1 MKNIII
7 FGPPGT
13 GKGTMSDRLKEDFNL
28 VHISTGDI
36 IRKNQ
41 KERTKIGVLADK
53 MKVNEGNLLP
63 DNIINEMMKQE
74 IIDNKKAIGF
84 IFDGYPRTKD
94 QARALDDFMHRRKTP
109 INAVIYLD
117 SPMEIVRDR
126 IVNRGKT
133 SGRKDDNAEAF
144 KTRWKEYLSETLP
157 SLDYFRGRGKVID
170 IDGSGEIDTVYS
182 EVKKAVEAL

>member
-13 GKGTMSDRLKEDFNL
+13 GKGTMSERLREDFSL

-63 DNIINEMMKQE
+63 DNIVNEMMKQE
-74 IIDNKKAIGF
+74 IINNKEVGGF
-84 IFDGYPRTKD
+84 IFDGYPRTQD
-94 QARALDDFMHRRKTP
+94 QARALDDFMYRRKTP
-109 INAVIYLD
+109 ISAVIYLD
-117 SPMEIVRDR
+117 SPKEVVRDR
-126 IVNRGKT
+126 IINRGLT

-144 KTRWKEYLSETLP
+144 KERWNKYLSETLP
-157 SLDYFRGRGKVID
+157 SLEYFRGRGKVVD
-170 IDGSGEIDTVYS
+170 VDGSGDIESVYS
-182 EVKKAVEAL
+182 DVKKAVEEI